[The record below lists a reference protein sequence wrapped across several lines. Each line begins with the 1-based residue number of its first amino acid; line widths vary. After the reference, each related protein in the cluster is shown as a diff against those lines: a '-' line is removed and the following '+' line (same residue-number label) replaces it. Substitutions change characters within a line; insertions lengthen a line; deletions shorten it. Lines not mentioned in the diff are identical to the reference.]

1 MSPCSGVGLRFTS
14 LLHHLRTGELTIL
27 TFQFVSSMESQDV
40 SNTHLTEYEEEKI
53 SIRLVSVKKPLY
65 VGTQEL

>member
-1 MSPCSGVGLRFTS
+1 
-14 LLHHLRTGELTIL
+14 
-27 TFQFVSSMESQDV
+27 MESQDV

-65 VGTQEL
+65 VGTQEAHTLASNDNEILSNEGREDTAYSKCAVI

>member
-1 MSPCSGVGLRFTS
+1 
-14 LLHHLRTGELTIL
+14 
-27 TFQFVSSMESQDV
+27 MESQDV

-65 VGTQEL
+65 VGTQEAHTLASNDNEILSNEGCEDTAYSKCSVI